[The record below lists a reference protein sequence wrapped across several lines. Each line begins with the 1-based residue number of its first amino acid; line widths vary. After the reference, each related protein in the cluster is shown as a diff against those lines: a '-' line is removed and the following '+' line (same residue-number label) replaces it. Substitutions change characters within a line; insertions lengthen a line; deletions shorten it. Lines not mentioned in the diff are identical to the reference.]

1 MFKTVK
7 ILSIV
12 VSFIFLTGFVIPITA
27 LLGPAATIV
36 SSGNVYKAGVQF
48 MFDQTVQKKTG
59 KNSLT
64 LVKDEIDKKRAS
76 NDLNQK
82 LKKLVEK
89 RINLVRNQINFE
101 NINQ

>member
-1 MFKTVK
+1 MSKTVK
-7 ILSIV
+7 ILTIV

-64 LVKDEIDKKRAS
+64 LVKDEIDKKRATK
-76 NDLNQK
+76 DLNQK
-82 LKKLVEK
+82 LKILVEK